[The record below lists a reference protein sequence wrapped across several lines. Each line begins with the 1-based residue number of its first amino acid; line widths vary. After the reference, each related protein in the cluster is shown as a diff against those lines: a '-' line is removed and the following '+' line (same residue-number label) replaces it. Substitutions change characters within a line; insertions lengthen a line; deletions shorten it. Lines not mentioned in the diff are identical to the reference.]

1 MGVVVGIE
9 AVGGVVKDGT
19 VGDTVEEAVVGLGD
33 LFLVLETSL
42 LLELVR
48 NLSSKISVSV
58 CLFLPMR

>member
-1 MGVVVGIE
+1 MVGIE

-19 VGDTVEEAVVGLGD
+19 VGDTVEEVVVGLGD

-48 NLSSKISVSV
+48 NLSSNISVSV
-58 CLFLPMR
+58 FQLCR